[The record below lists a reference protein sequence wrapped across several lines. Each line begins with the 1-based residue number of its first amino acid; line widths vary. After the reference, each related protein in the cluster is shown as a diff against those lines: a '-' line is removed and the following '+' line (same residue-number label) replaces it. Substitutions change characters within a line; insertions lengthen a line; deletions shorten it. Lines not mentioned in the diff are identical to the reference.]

1 MDAGPVLVMPR
12 SARAVMGSLS
22 VAIAEVRL
30 AWPAGGS
37 TWAELTRT
45 PVAAGS
51 TVPVAV
57 KTTRRAHRHGHG
69 RVDVAA
75 ARRGARAAARARAR
89 PRHAGQRRRERVG
102 DRGATRV
109 ARPERVGDGDG
120 VGRRQARDHAVD
132 AVGLRDVEIGHRR
145 GDRRVGGRAR
155 ADRRRRRTRH
165 RRRVGDRIGRRIA
178 GRDREGRRDRAGRG
192 GGQRAEGAREGRRAI
207 PGVRDER
214 QAGGRRVGERDAGGI
229 RRPRIRDGDRVDDI
243 RPGHGGERGR
253 SLVIWRSAEG
263 VSVTE
268 LVAVLLVG
276 IPIDGAGR
284 RRDGRRVDEQAGRVR
299 RDQAASR

>member
-22 VAIAEVRL
+22 VAIADVRL

-57 KTTRRAHRHGHG
+57 KTTVAPTGTVTDVLMSPLPDGRAG
-69 RVDVAA
+69 AA
-75 ARRGARAAARARAR
+75 PGAGTR

-145 GDRRVGGRAR
+145 APSDVVAVALLLPAAASGVGL
-155 ADRRRRRTRH
+155 DT
-165 RRRVGDRIGRRIA
+165 
-178 GRDREGRRDRAGRG
+178 
-192 GGQRAEGAREGRRAI
+192 
-207 PGVRDER
+207 
-214 QAGGRRVGERDAGGI
+214 
-229 RRPRIRDGDRVDDI
+229 
-243 RPGHGGERGR
+243 
-253 SLVIWRSAEG
+253 
-263 VSVTE
+263 
-268 LVAVLLVG
+268 VAVLAIGFGV
-276 IPIDGAGR
+276 
-284 RRDGRRVDEQAGRVR
+284 V
-299 RDQAASR
+299 